1 MDYWNTWCTWNYKV
15 CVGRWF
21 WKGGRARGEWATW
34 WIRQWCWWKG
44 ILPSQ
49 SEWFFKYCFP
59 FLSFFQKFH
68 CILVLLINL
77 WIFYRIIAMKEAL
90 QGKGIGIEDVTAAD
104 TGKWLA
110 HFDSWFLIKCCEWML
125 EEHSSSSNSWFHIFY
140 QRIFCIQL
148 ILASLWVNKMLEEMC
163 IWMQLN
169 IVMEIKM
176 VAMKIWWNITGTTL
190 FIYFIVELHWA
201 LELNIEVLFHIFGS
215 PLRVDV
221 EVSNQCI

>member
-1 MDYWNTWCTWNYKV
+1 
-15 CVGRWF
+15 
-21 WKGGRARGEWATW
+21 
-34 WIRQWCWWKG
+34 
-44 ILPSQ
+44 
-49 SEWFFKYCFP
+49 
-59 FLSFFQKFH
+59 
-68 CILVLLINL
+68 
-77 WIFYRIIAMKEAL
+77 MKEAL

-148 ILASLWVNKMLEEMC
+148 ILASLWVTKMLEEMC

-176 VAMKIWWNITGTTL
+176 VAMKIWWHITGTTV